1 MGQQASIQCLF
12 YVQHCAKWIG
22 YNPCSRQAKLFLTT
36 EFHIPCRPRISS
48 KPFQIGVFCVN
59 ASAVENLICPKTTHP
74 NIGNSNCW
82 EVHSVRET
90 PSVSGY
96 FQKRLTSG
104 TWKNQKRPCEV
115 AETWRGVRM
124 EPSLLDSILLSP
136 QNSFLPRT
144 SGCGLCKKMALCRY
158 NQDPMTS
165 LQRRREGET
174 DTEKKATG
182 RWRQILE

>member
-1 MGQQASIQCLF
+1 M
-12 YVQHCAKWIG
+12 QHCAKWIG

-59 ASAVENLICPKTTHP
+59 ASAAENLISPKTTHS

-82 EVHSVRET
+82 KVHSVRET

-104 TWKNQKRPCEV
+104 TWKNQRRPCEV
-115 AETWRGVRM
+115 AETWKGGGNGAIFTGFNSVV
-124 EPSLLDSILLSP
+124 P

-144 SGCGLCKKMALCRY
+144 SGCGLRKKTALCRY
-158 NQDPMTS
+158 N
-165 LQRRREGET
+165 
-174 DTEKKATG
+174 
-182 RWRQILE
+182 